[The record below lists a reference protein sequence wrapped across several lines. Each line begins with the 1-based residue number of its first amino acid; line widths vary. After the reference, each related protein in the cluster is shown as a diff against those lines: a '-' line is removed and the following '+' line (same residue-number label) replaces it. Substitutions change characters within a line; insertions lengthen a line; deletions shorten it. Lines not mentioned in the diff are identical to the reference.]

1 VNVQL
6 NNVSDTRK
14 SLVVG
19 LEPTEVAAA
28 HAEVVAEF
36 AQQARIP
43 GFRPGK
49 APAAMVAKRFAK
61 DIDAEF
67 KQKVV
72 TKAYREGLQQ
82 QKLDVLNLVNI
93 EPGEVQ
99 LDKPATVTITVDI
112 RPEFKLPDYVGLPTQ
127 VAPVEP
133 TEAEVEAVIEAMRTE
148 RAEFK
153 TVTRPAAKSDYV
165 KLAYE
170 GTVDGK
176 PIAELAPDKQIYGKV
191 PQTWEEVEG
200 EHEGIIPTLGQQ
212 IAGLKTGDKKEIKV
226 TFPADFQP
234 VPALA
239 GKTAT
244 YAIEIQEVRE
254 RALPPIDEAF
264 LKANRADTLDALK
277 TGIRGQ
283 LKMRKE
289 SQNRAE
295 QRRQVSEALASKV
308 EIPLPESLIEAET
321 QSVLRNFIEENM
333 RRGVPQEQFEK
344 DKKELFDGARRAATQ
359 RVKVQLLLAK
369 VAEAEKLSVT
379 EEDIDTFIYRE
390 SVRTQQKPDKL
401 VKILTS
407 DREQLRSVQQ
417 SIIFDKAV
425 DFLVSKATVST
436 VQPKA

>member
-19 LEPTEVAAA
+19 LEPAEVAAA

-93 EPGEVQ
+93 EPGEVK
-99 LDKPATVTITVDI
+99 LDQAATVTITVDI
-112 RPEFKLPDYVGLPTQ
+112 RPEFKLPDYIGLPTQ

-133 TEAEVEAVIEAMRTE
+133 TEAEVEAVIEAMRAE

-191 PQTWEEVEG
+191 PQTWEEVAG

-212 IAGLKTGDKKEIKV
+212 LAGLKTGDKKDIQV

-254 RALPPIDEAF
+254 RALPAIDEAF

-283 LKMRKE
+283 LKVRKE
-289 SQNRAE
+289 SQNRVE
-295 QRRQVSEALASKV
+295 QRRQVSEALASRI
-308 EIPLPESLIEAET
+308 EIPLPDSLIESET

-333 RRGVPQEQFEK
+333 RRGVPQEQFEQG
-344 DKKELFDGARRAATQ
+344 KKELFEGARRAATQ

-407 DREQLRSVQQ
+407 DRDQLRSVQQ